1 MRMMV
6 LFAVA
11 ALTFTI
17 LAGVMEAFTARRP
30 RRRVQAKPS
39 PMLYPLTHHGPRGI
53 RHPRSWRARHYV
65 GLFFAFLLVTYLGL
79 VLLRAMHSIVAD
91 FF

>member
-1 MRMMV
+1 MLA

-17 LAGVMEAFTARRP
+17 LAGVIEALTTRRP
-30 RRRVQAKPS
+30 RRRVQAKPL
-39 PMLYPLTHHGPRGI
+39 PVLHPLTHHAPRGV
-53 RHPRSWRARHYV
+53 RHPRPWRAHHYV